1 MTYVEVV
8 IRSLHKSYPGINRNL
23 ASIDAESVAY
33 LAICKAAKT
42 YKPEKAQVSAYF
54 SAAIRNALLKELA
67 KSQRWKC
74 DRREDVVHALAA
86 RQEHRQSQEAN
97 RLKLALA
104 MLPDKERQLIAS
116 RYYEGKS
123 VSDIAY
129 QTLQNPKTIRLQMK
143 RALALL
149 SELLGSPIEQPSPPT
164 APCSD
169 STDDR
174 SAVVSCGEK
183 PRSNRSSCSRHEG
196 PRSGMPDRARP
207 DRGRTS
213 LRHQIQPSS
222 IR

>member
-1 MTYVEVV
+1 MPIVEVV

-86 RQEHRQSQEAN
+86 RQEHRQSQEAS

-104 MLPDKERQLIAS
+104 MLPEKERQLIAS

-129 QTLQNPKTIRLQMK
+129 LTFQNPKAIRAQMK

-149 SELLGSPIEQPSPPT
+149 SELLGTQPEQPSLPT
-164 APCSD
+164 EQCSG
-169 STDDR
+169 STADHSDDVR
-174 SAVVSCGEK
+174 SGEK

-207 DRGRTS
+207 DRERTARRCPI
-213 LRHQIQPSS
+213 LPSS